1 MKSIAL
7 CAGNTPGID
16 SDGRGLIKIGNDTP
30 GQFQGAG
37 GGYAFKLASGEYA
50 GLAIREDKTSSSG
63 YTAYITRGKDQDN
76 VITLKNFDLNAA
88 QNTSGNGYLG
98 IKLDPT
104 QKLALI
110 AGDGKTLGG
119 AASNFWADINSEA
132 SALAGKSSS
141 FAERNGRAFTIS
153 LAVVATAG
161 SKIILSMAGVV
172 PVTTKFIALRAGV
185 ASPNCLKRLKNRAA
199 RKQARL
205 HAKSGS
211 RPIHTCAKRYEK
223 DSLTERTKR
232 RLRHRVRVEGLA

>member
-37 GGYAFKLASGEYA
+37 GGYAFKLASGDYA

-98 IKLDPT
+98 IKIDPT

-110 AGDGKTLGG
+110 AG
-119 AASNFWADINSEA
+119 
-132 SALAGKSSS
+132 
-141 FAERNGRAFTIS
+141 
-153 LAVVATAG
+153 VA
-161 SKIILSMAGVV
+161 
-172 PVTTKFIALRAGV
+172 PVTTKYIALRAGV
-185 ASPNCLKRLKNRAA
+185 SSSNCLKRFRNRAN

-205 HAKSGS
+205 HAKSDS
-211 RPIHTCAKRYEK
+211 RPIDTCAKRYEK
-223 DSLTERTKR
+223 RSNWDSRTTAR
-232 RLRHRVRVEGLA
+232 APARAGGVA